1 MKRVLFIS
9 YYVPPA
15 GGGGVQRSSKF
26 IKYLPTLDW
35 QPIVLTVSENAYQIR
50 DESLLNDIQPG
61 TPIFRTA
68 SLHLYQRLPWR
79 IRNFISRWF
88 LLIDEQVGWLPGA
101 VSQGERIIQHFAI
114 DAIYS
119 TSPPNTAHLIAY
131 KLKML
136 SNIPWLADFRDPWI
150 GNFSANFPTSW
161 HKKVVERWEAKVI
174 NLADC
179 ILSVSPPIEAALKSR
194 YPHASPSKF
203 FVVPNGYDSND
214 FDQSITQSS
223 IENIQSKN
231 NTLNVV
237 YSGSFYGTQ
246 QTPLYFLHGLKLALV
261 NLANPKIQVRMI
273 GNINPDVSRQISKL
287 GLSHI
292 VQVTGYIPHRQSIEE
307 INKADLLLLIIG
319 SGASMEGV
327 VTGKIYEYL
336 AAKKP
341 ILALVPEGVAAEL
354 IHSARAGIVVPPT
367 DISAINRAIVDLYNR
382 WRNDDLRIESNREV
396 IEHYE
401 RHSLTARLTDIMN
414 KMSTQG

>member
-1 MKRVLFIS
+1 MITQNPQKTSAWKKPITGRRKILVCPI
-9 YYVPPA
+9 A
-15 GGGGVQRSSKF
+15 TSSM
-26 IKYLPTLDW
+26 TLK
-35 QPIVLTVSENAYQIR
+35 
-50 DESLLNDIQPG
+50 
-61 TPIFRTA
+61 
-68 SLHLYQRLPWR
+68 RLP
-79 IRNFISRWF
+79 
-88 LLIDEQVGWLPGA
+88 
-101 VSQGERIIQHFAI
+101 
-114 DAIYS
+114 
-119 TSPPNTAHLIAY
+119 
-131 KLKML
+131 
-136 SNIPWLADFRDPWI
+136 
-150 GNFSANFPTSW
+150 
-161 HKKVVERWEAKVI
+161 
-174 NLADC
+174 
-179 ILSVSPPIEAALKSR
+179 KSR
-194 YPHASPSKF
+194 I
-203 FVVPNGYDSND
+203 G
-214 FDQSITQSS
+214 
-223 IENIQSKN
+223 
-231 NTLNVV
+231 
-237 YSGSFYGTQ
+237 
-246 QTPLYFLHGLKLALV
+246 KLALV

-354 IHSARAGIVVPPT
+354 IHSARAGIVVSPT

-396 IEHYE
+396 IEQYE